1 LLHRTSSAVEPIQ
14 AAGKNARPLHARQFR
29 GNSFDAPSD
38 ARVNATTTERNQR
51 RTNRQL
57 PDPCPMWIVQIAL
70 RRPYTFLVMALLILL
85 ATPLALLNMATD
97 IFPEINIPVVSVIWN
112 YGGLSAQ
119 EMGQRI
125 TAVTERALTTT
136 VSDIEHIESQS
147 LAGVAVVKIF
157 FQPSANIPT
166 AIAQVVS
173 ISSAQLRQLPPGL
186 TPPLIIKYSASSV
199 PVIQLGLSDP
209 TLSEQALFDAATNN
223 LRPKLVTIP
232 GAAVPWPYGGKFR
245 QISVDLDTEALLAKG
260 LTPLDVVNAVNTQNL
275 VLPSGTAKI
284 GDTEFNVAVKGSPDT
299 IAGLNDL
306 PVRTVNGATTY
317 LREVAHVRD
326 GFQPQTNVVRQ
337 DGQRGVLL
345 SILKNGGS
353 STLQIVNDLR
363 AMLPVALTSL
373 PETLKVT
380 PLFDQSV
387 FVKAAI
393 SGVVREA
400 LIAACLTAALILLFL
415 GNWRSTCIIAVSIPL
430 SILSSVLALW
440 TLGETINIMTLGG
453 LALAVG
459 ILVDDATVTIE
470 NIERHIHQG
479 TDLHEAILTG
489 AGEIAVPALV
499 STLCICIVF
508 VPMFFL
514 TGVAHFLFVPLAE
527 AVVFAMLAS
536 YVLSRTLVP
545 TLVMLLMDRAHA
557 PAADAPPGALRRV
570 YLRFDA
576 AFERMRGGYVL
587 ILSQLLTR
595 RGRFGGFF
603 VAFCALSCLL
613 YPFLGRDFFPRVD
626 AGLIRLHVRAPTGTR
641 IEETARLADRVD
653 SAIREIIPPAELD
666 TILDNIG
673 LPYSGINLSYSNGG
687 TIGTLDSEIQV
698 ALKPDHGPT
707 NDYVRQLRAEL
718 PRRFPGVEFF
728 FQPADIVTQILN
740 FGLPSAIDVQI
751 SGNALAANYA
761 VAGKLLAEVRQIPGA
776 VDARIQ
782 QRLDEPGVS
791 LQIDRTKVQQLG
803 LSAADVANNVLL
815 SLSGSTQTQPAFWL
829 NPANG
834 IVYNIAVQSPQYR
847 VDSVDALLRTP
858 VNAAG
863 GSGTTQLLGNLVKLD
878 PERQLAVVSHYDIS
892 PVVDLYL
899 SVDGTDLGTVAA
911 AVQDL
916 VDKHRAELPRGS
928 HITVRG
934 QVKTMQT
941 SFIGLGIGLVM
952 AIVLVYLLIVV
963 NFQSW
968 VDPFII
974 ITALPAALAGI
985 AWMLLI
991 TGTTLSV
998 PALTGA
1004 IMTMGVATANSILM
1018 VSFARQRL
1026 QAGRPPLSAAL
1037 EAGATRLRPVLMTAL
1052 AMIVG
1057 MIPMALGM
1065 GEGAEQNA
1073 PLGRATIGGLLFA
1086 TVSTLFF
1093 VPVVFASI
1101 HQRLARKAA
1110 RHPAGSVPPT
1120 GLQGST
1126 AHV

>member
-1 LLHRTSSAVEPIQ
+1 
-14 AAGKNARPLHARQFR
+14 
-29 GNSFDAPSD
+29 
-38 ARVNATTTERNQR
+38 
-51 RTNRQL
+51 
-57 PDPCPMWIVQIAL
+57 MWIVQIAL

-85 ATPLALLNMATD
+85 ATPLALVNMATD
-97 IFPEINIPVVSVIWN
+97 IFPEINIPVISVIWN

-125 TAVTERALTTT
+125 TATTERSLTTT

-157 FQPSANIPT
+157 FQPNANIPT

-173 ISSAQLRQLPPGL
+173 ISQAQLRQLPPGI

-199 PVIQLGLSDP
+199 PVVQLGLSDP
-209 TLSEQALFDAATNN
+209 TMSEQGLFDAAINN

-232 GAAVPWPYGGKFR
+232 GAAVPWPFGGKFR

-260 LTPLDVVNAVNTQNL
+260 LTPMDVVNAVNTQNL
-275 VLPSGTAKI
+275 ILPSGTAKI
-284 GDTEFNVAVKGSPDT
+284 GTTEFTVAVQGSPDT

-306 PVRTVNGATTY
+306 PVRTVDGATTY

-326 GFQPQTNVVRQ
+326 GFSPQTNIVRQ

-345 SILKNGGS
+345 SVLKNGGS

-363 AMLPVALTSL
+363 AMLPAALASL
-373 PETLKVT
+373 PETLKLT

-387 FVKAAI
+387 FVKSAI
-393 SGVVREA
+393 AGVVREA

-430 SILSSVLALW
+430 SILSSILALW
-440 TLGETINIMTLGG
+440 TLGDTINIMTLGG

-470 NIERHIHQG
+470 NIERHIHEG

-514 TGVAHFLFVPLAE
+514 TGVAHYLFVPLAE
-527 AVVFAMLAS
+527 AVVFAMMAS

-557 PAADAPPGALRRV
+557 PDPAAAPSLLQRV
-570 YLRFDA
+570 YRRFDA

-595 RGRFGGFF
+595 RARFAGLFLGF
-603 VAFCALSCLL
+603 CGLSLLL

-653 SAIREIIPPAELD
+653 GAIREIIPPGELA

-673 LPYSGINLSYSNGG
+673 LPYSGINLSYSNSG

-707 NDYVRQLRAEL
+707 NDYVERLRTEL
-718 PRRFPGVEFF
+718 PQRFPGVEFF

-740 FGLPSAIDVQI
+740 FGLPAAIDVQL
-751 SGNALAANYA
+751 SGNAMTTNFAIAS
-761 VAGKLLAEVRQIPGA
+761 KLLADVRKVPGA
-776 VDARIQ
+776 VDAHIQ
-782 QRLDEPGVS
+782 QRLDEPAVG

-803 LSAADVANNVLL
+803 MSASDVANNVLL
-815 SLSGSTQTQPAFWL
+815 SLSGSSQTQPAFWL

-863 GSGTTQLLGNLVKLD
+863 RTAPAQLLSNLVKVE
-878 PERQLAVVSHYDIS
+878 PERQLAVVSHYDIT
-892 PVVDLYL
+892 PVIDLYV
-899 SVDGTDLGTVAA
+899 SVDGRDLGSVAA
-911 AVQDL
+911 EVQRL
-916 VDKHRAELPRGS
+916 VDARRGELPRGS
-928 HITVRG
+928 QITIRG
-934 QVKTMQT
+934 QVRTMQT
-941 SFIGLGIGLVM
+941 SFVGLGIGLVM

-1018 VSFARQRL
+1018 VAFARQRL
-1026 QAGRPPLSAAL
+1026 QEGRPPLSAAL

-1052 AMIVG
+1052 AMVVG
-1057 MIPMALGM
+1057 MIPMALGL

-1093 VPVVFASI
+1093 VPVVFAAV

-1110 RHPAGSVPPT
+1110 RRKGRALPPA
-1120 GLQGST
+1120 GLQGNT